1 MAFKPNY
8 NHERAER
15 NRAKAAKAE
24 QKLKAREEKTALRKT
39 GDDGDNA
46 APEEGSSE

>member
-24 QKLKAREEKTALRKT
+24 KKAREREEKAALRKAP
-39 GDDGDNA
+39 GEGNDA
-46 APEEGSSE
+46 APEEESAE